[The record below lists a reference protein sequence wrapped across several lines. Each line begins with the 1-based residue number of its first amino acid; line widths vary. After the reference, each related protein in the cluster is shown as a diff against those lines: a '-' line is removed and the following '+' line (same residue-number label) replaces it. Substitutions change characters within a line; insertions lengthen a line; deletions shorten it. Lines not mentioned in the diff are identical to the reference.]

1 MPPTPAS
8 VEPDDRVLIEA
19 VIARR
24 SELAARQL
32 VDRHSPRLLAVVTRI
47 LGADG
52 AAAEDVLQLSWIRGF
67 DALPAF
73 RGEARFSTWMTRIA
87 VRGALEHL
95 RRRRPAEESETSIEL
110 AAAPADDPDGRID
123 VEAAIARLP
132 AGCRAVLILHAIEG
146 FTHEE
151 IGTTLGIAAGTSKA
165 HLFRARQLMRRWLD
179 PVIPQ
184 EARS

>member
-1 MPPTPAS
+1 MPPAAAGS
-8 VEPDDRVLIEA
+8 EPDDQLLIEA

-32 VDRHSPRLLAVVTRI
+32 VDRHSPRLLGVIARI

-52 AAAEDVLQLSWIRGF
+52 AAAEDVLQQSWIRGF

-95 RRRRPAEESETSIEL
+95 RRRRPSEEFELAFEL
-110 AAAPADDPDGRID
+110 AAAPGDDPDGRID

-151 IGTTLGIAAGTSKA
+151 IGITLGIAAGTSKA

-179 PVIPQ
+179 PAIPQ
-184 EARS
+184 EAGS